1 MSKVLNITNADF
13 LQNPYITYGSLRK
26 LGAVHFLPE
35 NNTWLV
41 VDFEEIKQILDN
53 PSLFSSEGENGFD
66 PILLNCDPPKH
77 THHRK
82 ILTGDGAPFSS
93 KRISKLETDNREIAQ
108 DLLQPLLENTSIEV
122 LSDFALPFS
131 SLVILNL
138 LGINTQ
144 NNAALKAWSQSVVA
158 NKPNS
163 KSDFAEQKWEQLKP
177 IVKQWI
183 NDANKNPEGEG
194 LSEIIFHSFSQ
205 KNFTDEDTLNLVK
218 VLLLGGNETTPNLIS
233 SALLI
238 LLNNSE
244 LLNEVR
250 NNYDLIDAVINETLR
265 LETPTQIIHRTTRE
279 NVTIGKKLI
288 PKGSLVS
295 LALGAANR
303 DPKVFENPHKFDINS
318 KERKI
323 LSFGFGPHY
332 CLGAH
337 LAKQEAQI
345 TLELLLKSFPDLRL
359 DKQEHLVYKSSS
371 FVRGLERL
379 TIKLSENKFHKP
391 ISTVKKEA
399 VELLKNSTLPNG
411 EFPTYE
417 YYPNTEEL
425 RPKGWHITAPSPFV
439 HANVVLSLINLKNIG
454 LESVIVKG
462 TEFIQSQKEYGD
474 VWRFW
479 QFGSAANNVPPDAD
493 DTAICSAVLESVG
506 KKLENRKLLEA
517 NIEANGVLKTW
528 ISPKLSDFFMRP
540 RLSYKWWRE
549 KQYYQPTVDA
559 NLFNLNDFELGV
571 MANTLLYLGENSIT
585 KPSVELCI
593 DLWKDN
599 KGTNHFYN
607 NDMVIA
613 YHIARAYKRGIASF
627 EKLSADILERIEIR
641 FNTLSFPELLLAG
654 LCIKYF
660 KLTTNMGNRIA
671 DRVKSSVVEED
682 FVFPHFGYFTSKDR
696 NYVAGSPMLLV
707 CWFLELS
714 EEWDC

>member
-108 DLLQPLLENTSIEV
+108 ALLQPLLENTSIEV

-559 NLFNLNDFELGV
+559 NLLNLNDFELGV

>member
-108 DLLQPLLENTSIEV
+108 ALLQPLLENTSIEV

-183 NDANKNPEGEG
+183 TKANENPEGEG

-205 KNFTDEDTLNLVK
+205 KSFTDEDTLNLVK

-265 LETPTQIIHRTTRE
+265 LETPTQIIHRATRE

-303 DPKVFENPHKFDINS
+303 DPKVFENPHKFDINR

-359 DKQEHLVYKSSS
+359 DKHEHLVYQSSS

-425 RPKGWHITAPSPFV
+425 RPKGWHITAPSSFV

-479 QFGSAANNVPPDAD
+479 QLGSAANNVPPDVD

-559 NLFNLNDFELGV
+559 NLLNLNDFELGV

-613 YHIARAYKRGIASF
+613 YHIARAYKGGIASF

>member
-82 ILTGDGAPFSS
+82 IITGDGAPFSS

-108 DLLQPLLENTSIEV
+108 ALLQPLLENTSIEV

-559 NLFNLNDFELGV
+559 NLLNLNDFELGV

>member
-1 MSKVLNITNADF
+1 M
-13 LQNPYITYGSLRK
+13 
-26 LGAVHFLPE
+26 
-35 NNTWLV
+35 
-41 VDFEEIKQILDN
+41 
-53 PSLFSSEGENGFD
+53 
-66 PILLNCDPPKH
+66 
-77 THHRK
+77 
-82 ILTGDGAPFSS
+82 
-93 KRISKLETDNREIAQ
+93 
-108 DLLQPLLENTSIEV
+108 
-122 LSDFALPFS
+122 
-131 SLVILNL
+131 
-138 LGINTQ
+138 
-144 NNAALKAWSQSVVA
+144 
-158 NKPNS
+158 
-163 KSDFAEQKWEQLKP
+163 
-177 IVKQWI
+177 
-183 NDANKNPEGEG
+183 
-194 LSEIIFHSFSQ
+194 
-205 KNFTDEDTLNLVK
+205 
-218 VLLLGGNETTPNLIS
+218 
-233 SALLI
+233 
-238 LLNNSE
+238 
-244 LLNEVR
+244 
-250 NNYDLIDAVINETLR
+250 
-265 LETPTQIIHRTTRE
+265 
-279 NVTIGKKLI
+279 
-288 PKGSLVS
+288 
-295 LALGAANR
+295 
-303 DPKVFENPHKFDINS
+303 
-318 KERKI
+318 
-323 LSFGFGPHY
+323 
-332 CLGAH
+332 
-337 LAKQEAQI
+337 
-345 TLELLLKSFPDLRL
+345 
-359 DKQEHLVYKSSS
+359 
-371 FVRGLERL
+371 
-379 TIKLSENKFHKP
+379 
-391 ISTVKKEA
+391 
-399 VELLKNSTLPNG
+399 
-411 EFPTYE
+411 
-417 YYPNTEEL
+417 
-425 RPKGWHITAPSPFV
+425 

-528 ISPKLSDFFMRP
+528 ISPKLSDFFVRP

-559 NLFNLNDFELGV
+559 NLLNLNDFELGV

>member
-559 NLFNLNDFELGV
+559 NLLNLNDFELGV